1 MNYRLVGNILGKLI
15 TIVGLSMI
23 FPLLW
28 DLWHQEGV
36 VSPFLYSIIITV
48 GIGTGL
54 AIFVKPGGDVRYKEG
69 FTLVALAWI
78 AAAFFG
84 ALPYTFAGTFP
95 SFADAFFE
103 SMSGFTT
110 TGASVMTDIES
121 NPEAIILWRA
131 VTHWLGG
138 MGILVLFIAILSQ
151 LGIGAMRVFKAEVP
165 GPTAEKIKPRISET
179 AKIFLSIYLVLSVA
193 QTVILL
199 LLGLSFFDA
208 IVQTFGTVATGGF
221 SSKNDSIGAF
231 GPAVQ
236 WTITIFMFLAGTNFA
251 LYYLAILGKK
261 PNVFWQNEEF
271 RLYTYI
277 VLTAGG
283 IISGVLWWTGYYESV
298 EAVLRTSLFQV
309 ISILTTTGFATVDY
323 DQWPLLTKGIIILL
337 MFVGGCVGSTGGG
350 LKVGR
355 HLVMSKQTLLELH
368 RAIHPRAYFSL
379 KVNGKTVEQE
389 VLSSIFQFFYLYMVL
404 FILASVYMTGLGI
417 DLITSF
423 SAAAASIGNVG
434 PGLGL
439 VGPAENFAFLPWH
452 AKYVHSLLMLMGRLE
467 IYTILVLLL
476 PGFWR
481 KG

>member
-1 MNYRLVGNILGKLI
+1 MNYSLVGNILGKLI
-15 TIVGLSMI
+15 AFVGFSMI

-28 DLWHQEGV
+28 DLWQGERV
-36 VSPFLYSIIITV
+36 VLPFLYSLLITV
-48 GIGTGL
+48 GAGVTL
-54 AIFVKPGGDVRYKEG
+54 AVFVKPGGDVRYKEG

-78 AAAFFG
+78 AAALFG
-84 ALPYTFAGTFP
+84 ALPYAFAGTFS

-131 VTHWLGG
+131 ITHWLGG
-138 MGILVLFIAILSQ
+138 IGILVLFIAVLSQ

-165 GPTAEKIKPRISET
+165 GPTTEKIKPRISET
-179 AKIFLSIYLVLSVA
+179 AKIFLAVYLVLTVA
-193 QTVILL
+193 LVVILL
-199 LLGLSFFDA
+199 LLGMSFFDA
-208 IVQTFGTVATGGF
+208 VVHTFGTVATGGF
-221 SSKNDSIGAF
+221 SSKNASIGAF

-251 LYYLAILGKK
+251 LFYLAVLGKN
-261 PNVFWQNEEF
+261 PAVFWRNEEF

-277 VLTAGG
+277 TLVAGG
-283 IISGVLWWTGYYESV
+283 MIAVVLWLAGSYGTGE
-298 EAVLRTSLFQV
+298 ELLRHSLFQV
-309 ISILTTTGFATVDY
+309 VSVLSTTGFATADY
-323 DQWPLLTKGIIILL
+323 DQWPLLTKGMIIML

-355 HLVMSKQTLLELH
+355 HLVMAKQTLLELNKV
-368 RAIHPRAYFSL
+368 IHPRAYFPL
-379 KVNGKTVEQE
+379 KINGRAVEPE
-389 VLSSIFQFFYLYMVL
+389 VLASIYKFYYLYILL
-404 FILASVYMTGLGI
+404 FILASIYMTGLGI
-417 DLITSF
+417 DLVTSF
-423 SAAAASIGNVG
+423 SAVAASMGNIG

-439 VGPAENFAFLPWH
+439 VGPAQNFAFLPGH
-452 AKYVHSLLMLMGRLE
+452 AKYVHSLLMLLGRLE

>member
-1 MNYRLVGNILGKLI
+1 MNYRLVLNIMGKLI

-23 FPLLW
+23 VPLLW
-28 DLWHQEGV
+28 DLWQDEGV
-36 VSPFLYSIIITV
+36 VIPFLYSLIITV
-48 GIGTGL
+48 GIGAVL
-54 AIFVKPGGDVRYKEG
+54 SIFVKPSGDVRYKEG
-69 FTLVALAWI
+69 FTLVALAWL

-84 ALPYTFAGTFP
+84 SLPYAFANTFP

-131 VTHWLGG
+131 ITHWLGG
-138 MGILVLFIAILSQ
+138 LGILVLFIAILSQ

-165 GPTAEKIKPRISET
+165 GPTTEKIKPRISET
-179 AKIFLSIYLVLSVA
+179 AKIFLSIYVALSVA
-193 QTVILL
+193 QIVILL
-199 LLGLSFFDA
+199 LLGLSFFEA
-208 IVQTFGTVATGGF
+208 IVHTFGTVATGGF
-221 SSKNDSIGAF
+221 SSRNESIGAF

-236 WTITIFMFLAGTNFA
+236 WTITVFMFLAGTNFT
-251 LYYLAILGKK
+251 LYYLAVLGKK
-261 PNVFWQNEEF
+261 PAVFWQNEEF

-277 VLTAGG
+277 TLAAGG
-283 IISGVLWWTGYYESV
+283 IIAVVLWWTGYYEFG
-298 EAVLRTSLFQV
+298 EEILRTSLFQV
-309 ISILTTTGFATVDY
+309 VSILTTTGFATANY

-355 HLVMSKQTLLELH
+355 LLIMSKQTLLELN
-368 RAIHPRAYFSL
+368 RAIHPRAYLSL

-389 VLSSIFQFFYLYMVL
+389 VLASIFQFFYLYIVL
-404 FILASVYMTGLGI
+404 FMLASIYMTGLGI
-417 DLITSF
+417 DLISSF
-423 SAAAASIGNVG
+423 SAVAASIGNVG

-452 AKYVHSLLMLMGRLE
+452 AKYVHSLLMLLGRLE

-476 PGFWR
+476 PGFWSR
-481 KG
+481 V